1 MSILAIAGFM
11 VSSLLYQAVRK
22 KSMATGGMSAAQA

>member
-1 MSILAIAGFM
+1 M

-22 KSMATGGMSAAQA
+22 NATATGQVSAAQA

>member
-1 MSILAIAGFM
+1 MSLLAIVGFM

-22 KSMATGGMSAAQA
+22 NSAVTGQVRAAQA